1 MFTSKRAAADEATS
15 EASRQALLRCGMQH
29 LQTASHGSISV
40 RNLASCANL
49 SAGAPYYHFGTR
61 RGLLAAL
68 ALEGFTKLNQEALDI
83 VERFADDPRHT
94 LVVLAHGFVGFTLD
108 NPYLFDLM
116 YESELTHP
124 VDPILQPSFQTAF
137 NIIVEAIAA
146 ARGPVDR
153 QQNIIRAVSFW
164 TSMFGLT
171 RLLRL
176 QLLDPFFQGQAL
188 DVRGLMI
195 EEAVDSALRTAT
207 I

>member
-1 MFTSKRAAADEATS
+1 ME
-15 EASRQALLRCGMQH
+15 Q
-29 LQTASHGSISV
+29 LQTAGHGAISV
-40 RNLASCANL
+40 RSLASCANL

-68 ALEGFTKLNQEALDI
+68 ALEGFGRLGQQAQDLVD
-83 VERFADDPRHT
+83 RFADDPRHT
-94 LVVLAHGFVGFTLD
+94 LVALAHGFVGFALE

-124 VDPILQPSFQTAF
+124 VDPVLQPSFKAMF
-137 NIIVEAIAA
+137 NIIVDAIAA

-153 QQNIIRAVSFW
+153 QQNVIRAVSFW
-164 TSMFGLT
+164 TSIFGLA

-176 QLLDPFFQGQAL
+176 QLLDPFFEGQAL

-195 EEAVDSALRTAT
+195 EEAVDSALRTASA
-207 I
+207 